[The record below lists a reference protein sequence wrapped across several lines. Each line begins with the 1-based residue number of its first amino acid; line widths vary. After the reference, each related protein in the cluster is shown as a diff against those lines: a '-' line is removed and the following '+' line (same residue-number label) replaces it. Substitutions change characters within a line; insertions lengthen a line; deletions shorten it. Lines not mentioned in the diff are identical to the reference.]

1 MTAPPP
7 KLTWPALPPGVT
19 THPFAARV
27 NETLLTHRLH
37 WANDKQVFR
46 DLLNGFIAV
55 NRFAPDDLVVFTG
68 PGDKWRIVARKS
80 HVPNKRERQYA
91 AARGRGIGRVF
102 K

>member
-46 DLLNGFIAV
+46 DLPNAV
-55 NRFAPDDLVVFTG
+55 HR
-68 PGDKWRIVARKS
+68 
-80 HVPNKRERQYA
+80 RQSVRA
-91 AARGRGIGRVF
+91 G
-102 K
+102 